1 MIQAI
6 ERRAP
11 MNPLNSVTG
20 TIVAGFIL
28 AIIISIVL

>member
-1 MIQAI
+1 
-6 ERRAP
+6 

>member
-1 MIQAI
+1 
-6 ERRAP
+6 
-11 MNPLNSVTG
+11 MNPLSSVTG